1 MMNFDRIGAEN
12 LRDKSLRNPASAETD
27 LPSSFGDLL
36 DASLKVIHSEEIGG
50 ATARTQFGFVTESFN
65 KMKEF
70 DSEIMPDP
78 YAFSNPAMAYDVTG
92 TMMSNQW
99 IAYYKTDSVTK
110 KIKALQQKYPD
121 QKFQTWD
128 ELKSQTID
136 PWFAANRQ
144 DLAIKQDK
152 TGKGLQLGTGLVS
165 GLTELSDPMIAPF
178 ALIGPTVGTAKTL
191 RQIPGFAGT
200 ALVKEAI
207 YAGTLETARMPII
220 TLQKQDIN
228 SPFGLKNAVE
238 RIVMV
243 AGGAGIVRSGGSVAF
258 DLVHL
263 SKLSKKLRVEGKTA
277 EADVLDS
284 YSDLMADA
292 PTAREKLGLSDQD
305 KQILAYTKVQ
315 EALEVG
321 TIPKQADLDE
331 ITGATGVERI
341 EPEEIFVDA
350 ETYQFKESDKEGITD
365 RLDGVKEWDPY
376 QAGIVMV
383 FEDASGK
390 RFIVDGHQRLAL
402 AKRLGV
408 DQDGIELNAFVLR
421 EKDGFTPAVAR
432 EMAARVNISQ
442 GTGTAL
448 DAAKVLRA
456 ASETG
461 GAFID
466 TLPPNSALV
475 RNARGL
481 ANLDDAS
488 FRMVIDEMIDEKYG
502 AIVGELISDAA
513 AQAAVIRALVK
524 AKPSNANQARFM
536 INDMKAAGF
545 TKTKTQDLFG
555 GHTVTESLFKER
567 AKVIDSTMKK
577 LKKDKQVF
585 KTLADQEKRI
595 MGEGNVLDREANLAR
610 LLGDDN
616 LLMSLSKLANMKG
629 PVSDAVNKAAR
640 ALKEGK
646 SISSVT
652 DELLDTI
659 KKNLGDFDVSN
670 RGLSEADRSGL
681 QDDGSVRGSSRLVE
695 EEGQSVYEKGTRS
708 DPDRADDG
716 GLQGLERGFDN
727 DRKIKPYNKAQEVAA
742 QYAKD
747 AGLEYNPQSKYRTVD
762 KEFAKKVADAFDEL
776 EHNPQD
782 PKVKVAYQAL
792 VDETTAQYDAILK
805 TGLKIEFIADGAPDP
820 YPTPWGVID
829 DVVENNHMYVFSTR
843 KGFGSDAKFNPLE
856 NPLLAETSYKISGE
870 VALANDLFRV
880 VHDYF
885 GHVKE
890 GVGFRSNG
898 EENAF
903 LAHSAMFSP
912 IAQKALATETRGQ
925 NSWVNFGPHEGKNKS
940 AKVEDTIFAD
950 QKIGLLPD
958 ELIDPNNPYTSLKEK
973 TIYHGT
979 GDVFDDFDLE
989 KTADGTI
996 WFTDNKSQIEGG
1008 KVAASGKGHILE
1020 RVINEED
1027 LKLGGWGEADKWST
1041 GELINR
1047 GYDGLKLIDP
1057 DSTTYQI
1064 FFPEK
1069 LKKVGQVNEAK
1080 PVELK
1085 SSNVKLND
1093 QLKGSGL
1100 DLDDPYLNELHATEL
1115 KQIDDLLAKHG
1126 DMEIPTG
1133 ARLDVDGNEVVEFR
1147 TAKEIMQEL
1156 DDEQKVID
1164 DMFKCM
1170 GE

>member
-1 MMNFDRIGAEN
+1 VSIFDSGYDDLKDHARRNGVSESPEEVETGFVENFSPSLEYFKQQMISTSEQHMIGDQVNDAMVLFNSLDPNKKDDGLKKLKLGGKRVKGLGGVTHGKQFLEDNHQAILDLQAQYPDAGLKTIDDIMKDAQEKARLTREKMAKTNATASGLGTVGTIAGGIVGAFHDPILVGSMLLGSGKITGPSKAVNAWKAFKTEAAIGAGAE
-12 LRDKSLRNPASAETD
+12 LLITPSVVSWRDKLEDPYSLKEATINILTVAGFAGVSRAAGSYVVDVFEARKAIKSLRASGEDGKADVVESYVDLHAE
-27 LPSSFGDLL
+27 
-36 DASLKVIHSEEIGG
+36 
-50 ATARTQFGFVTESFN
+50 
-65 KMKEF
+65 
-70 DSEIMPDP
+70 
-78 YAFSNPAMAYDVTG
+78 
-92 TMMSNQW
+92 
-99 IAYYKTDSVTK
+99 
-110 KIKALQQKYPD
+110 
-121 QKFQTWD
+121 
-128 ELKSQTID
+128 
-136 PWFAANRQ
+136 
-144 DLAIKQDK
+144 
-152 TGKGLQLGTGLVS
+152 
-165 GLTELSDPMIAPF
+165 
-178 ALIGPTVGTAKTL
+178 
-191 RQIPGFAGT
+191 
-200 ALVKEAI
+200 
-207 YAGTLETARMPII
+207 GTLA
-220 TLQKQDIN
+220 
-228 SPFGLKNAVE
+228 
-238 RIVMV
+238 
-243 AGGAGIVRSGGSVAF
+243 
-258 DLVHL
+258 
-263 SKLSKKLRVEGKTA
+263 
-277 EADVLDS
+277 
-284 YSDLMADA
+284 
-292 PTAREKLGLSDQD
+292 DQD
-305 KQILAYTKVQ
+305 GHIRAYLKAQ
-315 EALEVG
+315 EALERG
-321 TIPKQADLDE
+321 AIPKQADLDE
-331 ITGATGVERI
+331 ITGTTGIEKL

-350 ETYQFKESDKEGITD
+350 ETYQFKKSDEEGVTD
-365 RLDGVKEWDPY
+365 RLEGVKEWDPY

-383 FEDASGK
+383 FEDAAGK

-402 AKRLGV
+402 AKRLGK
-408 DQDGIELNAFVLR
+408 DQDGIELNAFVIR
-421 EKDGFTPAVAR
+421 EKDGFTPASAR
-432 EMAARVNISQ
+432 ELAARVNISQ

-461 GAFID
+461 DGFID

-695 EEGQSVYEKGTRS
+695 EESQPVYEKGTRS
-708 DPDRADDG
+708 DPNRADDG

-727 DRKIKPYNKAQEVAA
+727 DRTIKPYNKAQEVAA

-762 KEFAKKVADAFDEL
+762 KGFAKKVADAFDEL

-856 NPLLAETSYKISGE
+856 NPLLVETSYKISGE

-890 GVGFRSNG
+890 GVGFRANG

-903 LAHSAMFSP
+903 LSHSAMFSP
-912 IAQKALATETRGQ
+912 VAQKALATETRGQ
-925 NSWVNFGPHEGKNKS
+925 SSWLNFGPHGEKNRA
-940 AKVEDTIFAD
+940 AKVEDTHFAD

-958 ELIDPNNPYTSLKEK
+958 ELIDPNNPYTTLKEK

-1027 LKLGGWGEADKWST
+1027 LKLGGWGEADNWST
-1041 GELINR
+1041 GELIDR
-1047 GYDGLKLIDP
+1047 GYDGLKLIDT

-1100 DLDDPYLNELHATEL
+1100 DLDDPYLNELYATEL